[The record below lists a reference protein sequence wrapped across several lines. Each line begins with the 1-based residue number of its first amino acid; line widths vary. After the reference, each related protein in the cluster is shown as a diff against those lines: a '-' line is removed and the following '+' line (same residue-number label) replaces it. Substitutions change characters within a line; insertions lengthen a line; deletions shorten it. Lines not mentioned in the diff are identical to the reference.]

1 MEWIELYNKI
11 KDWAHS
17 PPFPL
22 PDSIPHLQTLLEVL
36 TPNGSPIE
44 APPFISSPTVCLR
57 RVEILFL
64 LSDRIDEPND
74 ELPPIDESVLLSD
87 SNTLGNE
94 TNHSTLTDPDH
105 DEITAEFYCD
115 TNRFALALSLVDL
128 SRMVTDELS
137 DGMSVEMIRLSRF
150 VDRSKRRWVL
160 RRFVDFSSRFRR
172 LWHLSNFHQD
182 EHDLDTEGLPGR
194 RFTCDEF
201 RTDLLSKF
209 ESIRWQANSHF
220 GALRTTLT
228 ADVQQKMKQLQI
240 ARDLDEDL
248 VILRNSESLRPS
260 HDDQLSPTLRI
271 QGQPVENTITGGN
284 VPGGGPDARRSDG
297 SPTVA
302 KSPNPKPKRRRRNRN
317 IEKRDTNF
325 YTQHYVNKMTINEIV
340 AFYNTRP
347 GGKDQV
353 TRDAVK
359 KGFIRLMRVETCV
372 RQGS

>member
-22 PDSIPHLQTLLEVL
+22 PDSIPYLQTLLEVL

-44 APPFISSPTVCLR
+44 APPFISSPAVCLR

-64 LSDRIDEPND
+64 LSDRIDEPNA
-74 ELPPIDESVLLSD
+74 
-87 SNTLGNE
+87 NALGNNHAML
-94 TNHSTLTDPDH
+94 TNPDC

-115 TNRFALALSLVDL
+115 TNRFALALTLDNL
-128 SRMVTDELS
+128 STMIIDELS
-137 DGMSVEMIRLSRF
+137 DAMSVEMIRLSRF
-150 VDRSKRRWVL
+150 VNSSERHWVL
-160 RRFVDFSSRFRR
+160 RRFVEYSSIVVR
-172 LWHLSNFHQD
+172 LWHLSNDHQD

-271 QGQPVENTITGGN
+271 QGQPVEDTITGGN
-284 VPGGGPDARRSDG
+284 VPGGGPDARRFDG
-297 SPTVA
+297 SPTGA
-302 KSPNPKPKRRRRNRN
+302 KSPKPKPVRRRRKRN
-317 IEKRDTNF
+317 NEKRDTNF
-325 YTQHYVNKMTINEIV
+325 YMQHYVNKMTINEIV
-340 AFYNTRP
+340 ANYNTRP

-359 KGFIRLMRVETCV
+359 KAIQRQAKRL
-372 RQGS
+372 